1 MRQSKTPALPPPSFG
16 SMARLSA
23 VLVVVLGMMAFVL
36 PRGDANL
43 HRVELEGI
51 KLDIPPHYVLFDP
64 PWMAFLSGVTS
75 SRGKAVLSIPGDEM
89 AGHGVDPA
97 AVGLSLRVE
106 LLPASAVA
114 TKDVPSGAI
123 MGCSTL
129 NPYRPTTPPKDADCE
144 SRMEIDGVAVSF
156 TVRQSQ
162 LRLVPA
168 IQQFLAGKI
177 AGWRKAT

>member
-1 MRQSKTPALPPPSFG
+1 
-16 SMARLSA
+16 MARLSA

-36 PRGDANL
+36 PRGDATL
-43 HRVELEGI
+43 HRVDLEGT

-75 SRGKAVLSIPGDEM
+75 SRGKAVLSIPVDEM
-89 AGHGVDPA
+89 ADHGVNPA

-106 LLPASAVA
+106 LLPASALA
-114 TKDVPSGAI
+114 TKNAPSDAI
-123 MGCSTL
+123 PRCSTL
-129 NPYRPTTPPKDADCE
+129 NPYQPMTPPKDADCE

-168 IQQFLAGKI
+168 IQQFLTGKI
-177 AGWRKAT
+177 ARVRKAK